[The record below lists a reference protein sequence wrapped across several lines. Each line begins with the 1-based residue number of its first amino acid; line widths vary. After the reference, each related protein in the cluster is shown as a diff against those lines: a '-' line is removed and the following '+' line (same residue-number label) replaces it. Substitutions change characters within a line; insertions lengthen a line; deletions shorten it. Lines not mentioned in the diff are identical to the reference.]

1 MVTLFVA
8 AISLAAG
15 IAFATGWLWT
25 GLVLALVSG
34 PLDGVDGKLARS
46 RLEFSRWGDLEHLL
60 DKIAEYGWYLALA
73 GHFAVTRGEGPWALA
88 ALIVVVAL
96 AETLSGEFYRRF
108 TGTQLDDAGPPERR
122 FRLIGGRRNTYFWTL
137 LPFAAAGA
145 WYAGFIMIAVYATLT
160 FFVMQWRLFV
170 RLGEFG
176 RRHSPAVAAN
186 YAATAYRVLCRATAA
201 SLGVVAYVRASVPY
215 SGPPERMMMPQI
227 NVAIAG
233 VGNCA
238 SSLVQGIGHYA
249 NGGSNDEQGLM
260 HWDLGGYRPKDVRI
274 VAAWDIGR
282 AQGRLRRRRRDFRQ
296 AEQYHGVLRPCR
308 ADRHRGAD
316 GPAPRRRCRAHGR
329 FSGGADVRPRRPAE
343 PDLKDVVA
351 VLRESRTDV
360 LMIYLPVGSQAAT
373 EFYAEAALQAGCAF
387 VNNIPVFIAS
397 DPVWAERFRV
407 AGVRCS
413 VTTSRRSCVPPSST
427 APLTDLFAKR
437 GVTIDRTYQLNTGG
451 NTDFLNML
459 ERSGWHRRRFRRR
472 KPFSRSPHT
481 GSTTRISMSV
491 RRTMSPGRTTTRSAS
506 CAWKAGCSAVCR

>member
-1 MVTLFVA
+1 MPLLALLAAAPEAPLVPPLRVAGRPVLERQVRQARQANVARVLVIGGPMADVEAVPTLAAAAALIADDDLVLVLTPGLVVDERIVAAAVAAAPALAVFADRGVERVDAAGLSAGVAVYPGAMVRRVIAGLGDWDFQSTLLRTAVAEATPRVDLDALELYSAGRRRVVPLVWALPASAPEAAAATDAVIAAAQKGCLDWPARYLHPPIENALVRLLGPTPITPNMVTLFVA

-137 LPFAAAGA
+137 VPFAAAGA

-186 YAATAYRVLCRATAA
+186 YAATAYGFLP
-201 SLGVVAYVRASVPY
+201 GN
-215 SGPPERMMMPQI
+215 SG
-227 NVAIAG
+227 
-233 VGNCA
+233 
-238 SSLVQGIGHYA
+238 
-249 NGGSNDEQGLM
+249 
-260 HWDLGGYRPKDVRI
+260 
-274 VAAWDIGR
+274 
-282 AQGRLRRRRRDFRQ
+282 
-296 AEQYHGVLRPCR
+296 
-308 ADRHRGAD
+308 
-316 GPAPRRRCRAHGR
+316 
-329 FSGGADVRPRRPAE
+329 
-343 PDLKDVVA
+343 
-351 VLRESRTDV
+351 
-360 LMIYLPVGSQAAT
+360 
-373 EFYAEAALQAGCAF
+373 
-387 VNNIPVFIAS
+387 
-397 DPVWAERFRV
+397 
-407 AGVRCS
+407 
-413 VTTSRRSCVPPSST
+413 
-427 APLTDLFAKR
+427 
-437 GVTIDRTYQLNTGG
+437 
-451 NTDFLNML
+451 
-459 ERSGWHRRRFRRR
+459 
-472 KPFSRSPHT
+472 
-481 GSTTRISMSV
+481 
-491 RRTMSPGRTTTRSAS
+491 
-506 CAWKAGCSAVCR
+506 